1 MHQAVEYAVKQAA
14 TQVVEQVAKKTAVE
28 ASKKIV
34 QKATPKMS
42 VHTRQR
48 AVTRNIGMKDIRNTM
63 NNSVKFK

>member
-34 QKATPKMS
+34 QKVTPKMS

-63 NNSVKFK
+63 NNCVKFK